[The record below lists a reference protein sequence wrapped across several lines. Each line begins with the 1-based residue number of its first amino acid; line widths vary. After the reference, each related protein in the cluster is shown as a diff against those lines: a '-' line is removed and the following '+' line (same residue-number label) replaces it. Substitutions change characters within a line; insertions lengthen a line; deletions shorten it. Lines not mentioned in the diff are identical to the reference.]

1 MLQIE
6 DLRKVHNGYAEY
18 LFRWDYY
25 MRSYM
30 GAEEYRDGA
39 YLRKY
44 IAEDQ
49 APGNQYKQ
57 RLLDTALQNHVK
69 QTVDAYRSFIFR
81 NEPTRSLGKLVD
93 DPFVMEFKEN
103 ADLDGTELDHFM
115 REVMDM
121 VIIYGGSWVGVDRP
135 SYQVDTLAQEID
147 MGIRAFTTLYNP
159 TNVRNWR
166 YERMING
173 KRKLTYICVVDE
185 SYADYDVLRCW
196 YPDRVEVYTVSK
208 KDYASTS
215 NGLTYGDTTANNDN
229 IISEYGEILNYEEFA
244 NPLGWVP
251 FIHVQSDKSFHK
263 GIGTSP
269 IGDVCDIQREIY
281 NLTSELYQSIR
292 LSSHPSIVAEPSTE
306 VNGGAGAIITV
317 TENTNIQPYL
327 LQPTGASVE
336 SILNAIQ
343 QKVDAIN
350 EMTHL
355 SAIKAVRNT
364 PQSGVSL
371 QVEREM
377 LNAKLSDYSMMI
389 EDAEKKIWKMFFAWQ
404 DIQPDD
410 DFHVEYED
418 SFDLRDKH
426 ADLEL
431 YKKALELVPHNS
443 FQHYIHD
450 EIARLLITEEEDLQP
465 ILDEIKEDH
474 ASMGVT
480 VPGEGTV

>member
-1 MLQIE
+1 
-6 DLRKVHNGYAEY
+6 
-18 LFRWDYY
+18 
-25 MRSYM
+25 
-30 GAEEYRDGA
+30 
-39 YLRKY
+39 
-44 IAEDQ
+44 
-49 APGNQYKQ
+49 
-57 RLLDTALQNHVK
+57 
-69 QTVDAYRSFIFR
+69 
-81 NEPTRSLGKLVD
+81 
-93 DPFVMEFKEN
+93 
-103 ADLDGTELDHFM
+103 
-115 REVMDM
+115 
-121 VIIYGGSWVGVDRP
+121 
-135 SYQVDTLAQEID
+135 
-147 MGIRAFTTLYNP
+147 
-159 TNVRNWR
+159 
-166 YERMING
+166 
-173 KRKLTYICVVDE
+173 
-185 SYADYDVLRCW
+185 
-196 YPDRVEVYTVSK
+196 
-208 KDYASTS
+208 
-215 NGLTYGDTTANNDN
+215 
-229 IISEYGEILNYEEFA
+229 
-244 NPLGWVP
+244 
-251 FIHVQSDKSFHK
+251 
-263 GIGTSP
+263 
-269 IGDVCDIQREIY
+269 
-281 NLTSELYQSIR
+281 

-450 EIARLLITEEEDLQP
+450 EIARLLISEEEDLQP